1 MKNDQTYPS
10 NELMSHQM
18 ANSKSN
24 EHEDNVHG
32 PCMSM
37 EAMDFADFTDFT
49 DFVQIINV
57 IIITK
62 NDTSLKARPAE
73 GREMFIIMIVAVVT
87 VVFVIVIVI
96 VIVVVIVVN
105 DVVVD
110 VIIQMKSPKA
120 RLV

>member
-10 NELMSHQM
+10 DELTSHQM

-37 EAMDFADFTDFT
+37 EAMDFADFTDF
-49 DFVQIINV
+49 VQIVNVV
-57 IIITK
+57 IIMK
-62 NDTSLKARPAE
+62 NDTSPKARPAE
-73 GREMFIIMIVAVVT
+73 GRETFIIMIVAVVT
-87 VVFVIVIVI
+87 VVFVIVIVV
-96 VIVVVIVVN
+96 VIVVVVVVD

-110 VIIQMKSPKA
+110 VVIQTKSPKA

>member
-10 NELMSHQM
+10 DELTSHQM

-37 EAMDFADFTDFT
+37 EAMDFVDFV
-49 DFVQIINV
+49 DFVQIVNV

-73 GREMFIIMIVAVVT
+73 GRETFIITIVT
-87 VVFVIVIVI
+87 VVAVIFVIVI
-96 VIVVVIVVN
+96 VIVVVVVIVVD

-110 VIIQMKSPKA
+110 VVVQTKSPKA